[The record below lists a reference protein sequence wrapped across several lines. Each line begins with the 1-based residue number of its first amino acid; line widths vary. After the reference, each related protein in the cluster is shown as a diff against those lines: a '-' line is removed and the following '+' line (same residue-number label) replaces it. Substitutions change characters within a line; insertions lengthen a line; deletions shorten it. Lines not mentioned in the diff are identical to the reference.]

1 MKISLKKHS
10 TKYIKTMKKK
20 NKDLRTGLFA
30 LIAVMIVIFIIGLIL
45 NKPEPMII
53 QGEADATEVRI
64 SGKVPGRIFQF
75 MAEEGKQV
83 HKGDTLVIIESPE
96 LNAKLEQ
103 ATAAENAAQA
113 QNKKAIKGARKEL
126 ILGAFEMYQKS
137 IVGVDIT
144 KKSFERVQKLYDK
157 GVVPA
162 QKRDEAE
169 AQYKA
174 AVATSNA
181 AKSQYDMA
189 LNGAENE
196 DKEAALALVDRAK
209 GAVNEVKSYM
219 KETTLTAPIDG
230 EISEVFPKSGELVGT
245 GAPIMS
251 ILDLNDIWFTFNV
264 REDLLG
270 DLKMEKTFKIK
281 IPALK
286 NQEVEVKVNYIKA
299 LASYATWKAT
309 KTSGQFDVK
318 TFEVRAIPTSK
329 IADLRPGMTA
339 IFDVFEKQ

>member
-1 MKISLKKHS
+1 
-10 TKYIKTMKKK
+10 MKKK
-20 NKDLRTGLFA
+20 NNDLRTGLFA
-30 LIAVMIVIFIIGLIL
+30 LIAVMIVIFIIGIIV

-53 QGEADATEVRI
+53 QGEADASEVRV
-64 SGKVPGRIFQF
+64 SGKIPGRIQQF
-75 MAEEGKQV
+75 LAEEGTQV
-83 HKGDTLVIIESPE
+83 HAGDTLVIIESPE
-96 LNAKLEQ
+96 LTAKLEQ
-103 ATAAENAAQA
+103 ANAAENAAQA

-137 IVGVDIT
+137 LVGVDIT
-144 KKSFERVQKLYDK
+144 KKSLDRVQKLYDK

-162 QKRDEAE
+162 QKRDEVE

-189 LNGAENE
+189 VNGAESE
-196 DKEAALALVDRAK
+196 DKEAAMALVDRAK

-219 KETTLTAPIDG
+219 KETTLIAPIDG
-230 EISEVFPKSGELVGT
+230 EICEVFPKQGELVGT

-251 ILDLNDIWFTFNV
+251 ILDLNNIWFTFNV

-270 DLKMEKTFKIK
+270 DLKMGKTFKVK
-281 IPALK
+281 IPALT
-286 NQEVEVKVNYIKA
+286 NQEVEVKVNFIKA

-318 TFEVRAIPTSK
+318 TFEVRAVPTK
-329 IADLRPGMTA
+329 KVVDLRPGMTA
-339 IFDVFEKQ
+339 LFDLVN